1 MTKSVVE
8 LNGKKYDA
16 VTGKELTAAVH
27 HGASATKS
35 AKAVSRGTNMDGFVR
50 APKANTIHPVS
61 APHTAAHSPKVA
73 HAPAAAKKSSAPHAA
88 RKPQSTKTLM
98 RHVVKKPGAS
108 HTTKVIS
115 GVSTAI
121 DTSLVAPAVTKQK
134 RLHQAAKISK
144 SPLIS
149 RFGAPVAT
157 TTSVK
162 KSVQHLPVTPAPPAH
177 APKLTTSQPKTA
189 HKKTSSPHGHTS
201 RAADAHIAKAL
212 EQASSHSKQKLAKQ
226 KRRHRAAHKLGVS
239 PRFISTAAASLAVLL
254 LVGFFAYQNVPSISV
269 RMAASKA
276 GFAAKLPGYQPS
288 GFALSGPV
296 QAGPGVVTLNFNSNG
311 DDRSFQISQRPSSW
325 NSESLLSNFVESKPQ
340 PYERHQEAG
349 KTIYTYEDS
358 NATWVSGGVWYQIE
372 GNSSLTTEQL
382 LRIASSL

>member
-16 VTGKELTAAVH
+16 VTGKELSAAVH
-27 HGASATKS
+27 HSSSA
-35 AKAVSRGTNMDGFVR
+35 AKPAKTTARGMNMDGFVR
-50 APKANTIHPVS
+50 APKGHTIHP
-61 APHTAAHSPKVA
+61 ATAQHAATHPAKKA
-73 HAPAAAKKSSAPHAA
+73 HAPAATPKASAPHAA

-98 RHVVKKPGAS
+98 RHVVKKPGTAHS
-108 HTTKVIS
+108 TKVIT

-121 DTSLVAPAVTKQK
+121 DTSMVVPAVTKQK
-134 RLHQAAKISK
+134 RLNQASKISK

-149 RFGAPVAT
+149 RFGTAHASAT
-157 TTSVK
+157 GIK
-162 KSVQHLPVTPAPPAH
+162 KSVQHLPVTPAPPTH

-189 HKKTSSPHGHTS
+189 PRKANSSDK
-201 RAADAHIAKAL
+201 RAAHPADAHIAKAL
-212 EQASSHSKQKLAKQ
+212 EKASSHSKPKLAKQ

-254 LVGFFAYQNVPSISV
+254 LVGFFAYQNVPNISV

-276 GFAAKLPGYQPS
+276 GFAAKLPGYQPT
-288 GFALSGPV
+288 GFALNGPV
-296 QAGPGVVTLNFNSNG
+296 QAGPGVVTLNFNSNS